1 MPTPAIH
8 TDALSHTYPGA
19 ARRAL
24 DGISIC
30 VAPGE
35 VFGVLGPNGGGKTT
49 LFSILA
55 TRLQPTAGSASIFG
69 HDPRNEPQAVRA
81 AIGVVFQSPS
91 LDGKLTALENLVC
104 HAGLFGIHKRDATS
118 EATEQLKRLGLGDR
132 LHDRVEAFSGGMRRR
147 VEIAKAL
154 IHRPPLLLMDEPSTG
169 LDPRAQRQMWDLL
182 HELRDA
188 TGLTIALTT
197 HLMTE
202 AERCDRLA
210 ILADGRMIALD
221 TPDALRARIGGDVVM
236 LQPTPESEDPAT
248 LDRFASD
255 LATTLNGEA
264 TAAAVIDGQVRFEH
278 PRGGEA
284 VAMISQ
290 HFRGRFR
297 SISVRRPSL
306 EDVFVHLTGD
316 AFDASE
322 SGAR

>member
-8 TDALSHTYPGA
+8 TDSLCHTYPRA
-19 ARRAL
+19 TQPAL
-24 DGISIC
+24 DRVSLS

-55 TRLQPTAGSASIFG
+55 TRLAPSSGHAAICG
-69 HDPRNEPQAVRA
+69 HDLRNAPAAVRA

-91 LDGKLTALENLVC
+91 LDGKLTALENIVC
-104 HAGLFGIHKRDATS
+104 HAGLFGIGKREATAA
-118 EATEQLKRLGLGDR
+118 ATEQLQRLGLGERRD
-132 LHDRVEAFSGGMRRR
+132 DRVEDFSGGMRRR

-154 IHRPPLLLMDEPSTG
+154 IHRPQVLLMDEPSTG
-169 LDPRAQRQMWDLL
+169 LDPGAQRQMWGLL

-197 HLMTE
+197 HLMAE

-210 ILADGRMIALD
+210 ILAHGKAIACD
-221 TPDALRARIGGDVVM
+221 TPDALRAQIGGDVVT
-236 LQPTPESEDPAT
+236 LQPALDDEDPAT
-248 LDRFASD
+248 LDQFAQEMT
-255 LATTLNGEA
+255 TTLNGDA
-264 TAAAVIDGQVRFEH
+264 TASTVIDGQVRFEH

-284 VAMISQ
+284 VAQISEK
-290 HFRGRFR
+290 FRGRFR

-316 AFDASE
+316 AFEVAE
-322 SGAR
+322 

>member
-24 DGISIC
+24 DEIAIS

-55 TRLQPTAGSASIFG
+55 TRLKPTAGRASVFG
-69 HDPRNEPQAVRA
+69 HDLRKEPRAVRA

-91 LDGKLTALENLVC
+91 LDGKLTALENIVC
-104 HAGLFGIHKRDATS
+104 HAGLFGINKRDATT

-154 IHRPPLLLMDEPSTG
+154 IHHPPLLLMDEPSTG
-169 LDPRAQRQMWDLL
+169 LDPGAQRQMWALL

-188 TGLTIALTT
+188 TGLTLALTT
-197 HLMTE
+197 HLMSE

-210 ILADGRMIALD
+210 ILAEGKIIACD
-221 TPDALRARIGGDVVM
+221 TPDALRARIGGDVVT
-236 LQPTPESEDPAT
+236 LQPAQTPDDPAA

-255 LATTLNGEA
+255 LAATLNGDA
-264 TAAAVIDGQVRFEH
+264 VKTAVIDGQVRFEH

-284 VAMISQ
+284 VAKISQ

-316 AFDASE
+316 AFDASQ
-322 SGAR
+322 